1 MNSDQTSLQNLNDIV
16 LSPEVPWWPI
26 APGWYVLA
34 SLLLGLLGFLV
45 YRIWRQRQENR
56 YRVLAL
62 RELSD
67 IRQQADPAALQQ
79 LPALLKRA
87 ALAAWPREDVAA
99 LSGAG
104 WHRFLDRT
112 AATNLFSSGAGE
124 ILDQLAYVGGEGK
137 AVGDGGVD
145 IVMEAAEFWIER
157 HRSET
162 VRG

>member
-1 MNSDQTSLQNLNDIV
+1 
-16 LSPEVPWWPI
+16 
-26 APGWYVLA
+26 
-34 SLLLGLLGFLV
+34 
-45 YRIWRQRQENR
+45 
-56 YRVLAL
+56 
-62 RELSD
+62 LSD